1 VKNFSTPAKFGT
13 MSGVSKNDGRSL
25 WAERRG
31 NILYGETKNN
41 SRRVGKN
48 ERTGWQTIRCV
59 SRWLCQS
66 ARRSDELL
74 RLFYQELQ
82 NLTVFKNSVGHVIA
96 VLPNLILPNSL
107 PF

>member
-1 VKNFSTPAKFGT
+1 LQAAPSALKVMCAKNFSTKAKFGT
-13 MSGVSKNDGRSL
+13 MSGVSKNDGGSL

-31 NILYGETKNN
+31 NILYDETKNN
-41 SRRVGKN
+41 SRRIGKN
-48 ERTGWQTIRCV
+48 QRTGWQTIRRA

-82 NLTVFKNSVGHVIA
+82 NLTVFKNSVVTKLG
-96 VLPNLILPNSL
+96 
-107 PF
+107 